1 MAIAAVLVPEPL
13 PSSVPGRLALAG
25 LLLLTAWTAASVSW
39 APIGGRAQD
48 DVQRLVLYLGVF
60 IAAVALLRGPLA
72 RRWLEPSLALG
83 TLVVVAYGLSER
95 LLPGLVELDRSSA
108 AAGRLEQPLTYWN
121 AYGLVAA
128 IGFVLAVRIAGDL
141 ERPQWLRAAAAAS
154 GVVIG
159 LACYLT
165 FARGALAAAA
175 AGLLVLVAFAPAGR
189 AQLRVVGIVLAPTF
203 LAALAASR
211 YPTIKSLEAG
221 EPGDVLA
228 GLLMLIA
235 LVLLAAL
242 AAVATL
248 RRPRRELPLPELPVS
263 RRTAVLAAGAVVLV
277 VATLTAAALEG
288 KPETVSPDVA
298 ADPARL
304 GSIDTNRYRYWDVAV
319 ETWARNPIVGVG
331 SGGFSVEWLKQRDRV
346 DKSGDAHSIYVETA
360 AELGLVGMAF
370 LLMFLGGTA
379 MAVLRLHR
387 VDPSAATGLA
397 GGLAA
402 WWLHAGLDWDWE
414 MPAAGLLMVV
424 LAAAAVA
431 WSEQRTGAAVGA
443 RRPARE
449 EDGAA
454 SPAGSA
460 AGRRQRVA

>member
-1 MAIAAVLVPEPL
+1 M
-13 PSSVPGRLALAG
+13 
-25 LLLLTAWTAASVSW
+25 
-39 APIGGRAQD
+39 
-48 DVQRLVLYLGVF
+48 
-60 IAAVALLRGPLA
+60 
-72 RRWLEPSLALG
+72 
-83 TLVVVAYGLSER
+83 
-95 LLPGLVELDRSSA
+95 
-108 AAGRLEQPLTYWN
+108 
-121 AYGLVAA
+121 
-128 IGFVLAVRIAGDL
+128 
-141 ERPQWLRAAAAAS
+141 
-154 GVVIG
+154 
-159 LACYLT
+159 
-165 FARGALAAAA
+165 
-175 AGLLVLVAFAPAGR
+175 
-189 AQLRVVGIVLAPTF
+189 
-203 LAALAASR
+203 
-211 YPTIKSLEAG
+211 
-221 EPGDVLA
+221 
-228 GLLMLIA
+228 
-235 LVLLAAL
+235 
-242 AAVATL
+242 
-248 RRPRRELPLPELPVS
+248 
-263 RRTAVLAAGAVVLV
+263 LV

-304 GSIDTNRYRYWDVAV
+304 GSIDTNRYRYWDVAI
-319 ETWARNPIVGVG
+319 ETWARDPIVGVG

-431 WSEQRTGAAVGA
+431 WSEQRAGAAVGT

-449 EDGAA
+449 EGRAA
-454 SPAGSA
+454 SPPGSA